1 MMLFEWFGTGHGTR
15 ATFHDAT
22 PPRVLLSINH
32 CGFIIKL
39 IPLLIRAS
47 HGYFLAGFNNS
58 KMADAFSQGTSQFQK
73 VWLDF
78 CFCFDVYLYLYDIF
92 LFRLATNC
100 SSSVS
105 EWQLVRPTISERS
118 SAVATIPWKIRKEI
132 WKEIWKEIRT
142 EIRKLNGKKK
152 QEKNRRETWRKIRLQ
167 KLVGGWGGG
176 GGRGGGGNIWFWWR
190 NAACS
195 VHAHL
200 SNKFPTILKQ
210 ICFSFIFSPRFFF
223 FPSFFE
229 GFLLLLLFRFSKF
242 SGSFRLLFLLLLS
255 PSSPSP
261 LFDFFFSFKLDE
273 PDGQPEVNIP
283 SCTQHPQQP
292 PHLIPFHR
300 NRFLA
305 DWNYRPIILNFPL
318 NSPLNSPW
326 GSSTDSSS
334 DSSSSSYW
342 NLSRDSLRDSSI
354 N

>member
-167 KLVGGWGGG
+167 KLVGGWGEEEEEEEEETFGFDEG
-176 GGRGGGGNIWFWWR
+176 TPPAPCTPI
-190 NAACS
+190 
-195 VHAHL
+195 
-200 SNKFPTILKQ
+200 FPTNSRQFSNRFVFLSFFPPVS
-210 ICFSFIFSPRFFF
+210 FSF
-223 FPSFFE
+223 
-229 GFLLLLLFRFSKF
+229 LLFSK
-242 SGSFRLLFLLLLS
+242 
-255 PSSPSP
+255 
-261 LFDFFFSFKLDE
+261 DFYCCCYFVF
-273 PDGQPEVNIP
+273 
-283 SCTQHPQQP
+283 
-292 PHLIPFHR
+292 
-300 NRFLA
+300 
-305 DWNYRPIILNFPL
+305 LNFPVRFGCFCCFFL
-318 NSPLNSPW
+318 PPPLLHYLIFFSPSNW
-326 GSSTDSSS
+326 MNRMG
-334 DSSSSSYW
+334 
-342 NLSRDSLRDSSI
+342 NRK
-354 N
+354 